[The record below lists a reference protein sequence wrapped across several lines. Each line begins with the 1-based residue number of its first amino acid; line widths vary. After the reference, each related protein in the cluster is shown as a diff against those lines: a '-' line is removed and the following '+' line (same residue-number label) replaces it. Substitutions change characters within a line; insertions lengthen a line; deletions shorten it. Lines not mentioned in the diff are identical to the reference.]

1 MDSNEKGKK
10 NQFVS
15 SFELILNGFNAIKR
29 VMGKAKRKVETA
41 YKTLSLKEEIFNSIT
56 HGIGTLLSIA
66 ALVVLVVFAVIKGN
80 AWHVVSF
87 SIFGSTLVLLY
98 LSSTLYHSFTKEKIK
113 NLFARFDHAAI
124 FLLIAGTY
132 TPFVLTTIRGPLGWT
147 LFGIIWGLTISGVVI
162 RSIYLTRFRKLMV
175 FIYLAMGWMFLIAIV
190 PIVKNLPATSI
201 AFLFAGGGCYSLG
214 VLFYAWR
221 NLKYGHGIWHLFV
234 LAGSAMHFFSVL
246 YSLN

>member
-1 MDSNEKGKK
+1 MGRNKIKK
-10 NQFVS
+10 K
-15 SFELILNGFNAIKR
+15 EYR
-29 VMGKAKRKVETA
+29 
-41 YKTLSLKEEIFNSIT
+41 TLTFGEEIFNSIT
-56 HGIGTLLSIA
+56 HGIGALLSIA
-66 ALVVLVVFAVIKGN
+66 ALIILTVFAVNKGN

-87 SIFGSTLVLLY
+87 TIFGTSLFLLY

-132 TPFVLTTIRGPLGWT
+132 TPFVLTTLRGPLGWS
-147 LFGIIWGLTISGVVI
+147 LFGIIWGLAIAGIII

-175 FIYLAMGWMFLIAIV
+175 GIYVGMGWMFLIAIV
-190 PIVKNLPATSI
+190 PMIKNLPASSLI
-201 AFLFAGGGCYSLG
+201 FLLAGGACYSLG
-214 VLFYAWR
+214 VVFYVWR

-234 LAGSAMHFFSVL
+234 LAGSITHFFSVL

>member
-1 MDSNEKGKK
+1 MGTNKIKK
-10 NQFVS
+10 KEYRALTV
-15 SFELILNGFNAIKR
+15 
-29 VMGKAKRKVETA
+29 
-41 YKTLSLKEEIFNSIT
+41 KEEIFNSIT

-66 ALVVLVVFAVIKGN
+66 ALVILTVFAVKKGN

-87 SIFGSTLVLLY
+87 SIFGTSLVLLY

-113 NLFARFDHAAI
+113 NLFARFDHSAI

-132 TPFVLTTIRGPLGWT
+132 TPFVLTTLRGPLGWT
-147 LFGIIWGLTISGVVI
+147 LFGIIWGLAIAGIII

-175 FIYLAMGWMFLIAIV
+175 GIYVAMGWMFLIAIV
-190 PIVKNLPATSI
+190 PMIQNLPESSI
-201 AFLFAGGGCYSLG
+201 ILLFAGGGCYSLG
-214 VLFYAWR
+214 VVFYAWR

-234 LAGSAMHFFSVL
+234 LAGSITHFFSVL